1 MSVESGKRND
11 GINLNNVKMQ
21 TAYRRIFR
29 FQRRQKPKTKSR
41 KERGMHE
48 TSDLNLSFIFINMFQ
63 RIYGKKYNM
72 TRELANY
79 FSNSNLNTVWF
90 LIGSQISHISDAF
103 EMCLSLTTVTRRV
116 MGEVWNGFIL
126 LNKSYQFRHVTHFHT
141 HPKDPP
147 CTATTMCF
155 QYQNEDSPKNTV
167 VWKLH

>member
-1 MSVESGKRND
+1 
-11 GINLNNVKMQ
+11 
-21 TAYRRIFR
+21 
-29 FQRRQKPKTKSR
+29 
-41 KERGMHE
+41 MHE
-48 TSDLNLSFIFINMFQ
+48 TSDLNLSLIFINMFQ

-141 HPKDPP
+141 HPKRP
-147 CTATTMCF
+147 TMYSYYNVF
-155 QYQNEDSPKNTV
+155 SISIEDSQKNTAAR
-167 VWKLH
+167 KTLLGYNIMLIT

>member
-1 MSVESGKRND
+1 MLKCILHTDEYLDFKDDKS
-11 GINLNNVKMQ
+11 
-21 TAYRRIFR
+21 
-29 FQRRQKPKTKSR
+29 PKTKSR

-48 TSDLNLSFIFINMFQ
+48 TSDLNLSLIFINMFQ

-141 HPKDPP
+141 HPKRH
-147 CTATTMCF
+147 TMYVQLLQCVF
-155 QYQNEDSPKNTV
+155 NIKMRILKKYSSMKTLLGYNIMFITN
-167 VWKLH
+167 

>member
-1 MSVESGKRND
+1 
-11 GINLNNVKMQ
+11 
-21 TAYRRIFR
+21 
-29 FQRRQKPKTKSR
+29 
-41 KERGMHE
+41 MHE
-48 TSDLNLSFIFINMFQ
+48 TSDLNLSLIFINMFQ

-141 HPKDPP
+141 HQNVLP
-147 CTATTMCF
+147 CIATMVCF
-155 QYQNEDSPKNTV
+155 QWHSMLCQIWIQLGEVLVNYQKSKQI
-167 VWKLH
+167 W

>member
-1 MSVESGKRND
+1 MLKCKLHTDEYLDFKDDKSQNEVEVCTKH
-11 GINLNNVKMQ
+11 
-21 TAYRRIFR
+21 RIW
-29 FQRRQKPKTKSR
+29 TY
-41 KERGMHE
+41 
-48 TSDLNLSFIFINMFQ
+48 LSFSSTCFRGYMV
-63 RIYGKKYNM
+63 KKYNM

-141 HPKDPP
+141 HPKRP
-147 CTATTMCF
+147 TMYSYYNVF
-155 QYQNEDSPKNTV
+155 SISKWRFSKNTV

>member
-1 MSVESGKRND
+1 
-11 GINLNNVKMQ
+11 
-21 TAYRRIFR
+21 
-29 FQRRQKPKTKSR
+29 
-41 KERGMHE
+41 MHE
-48 TSDLNLSFIFINMFQ
+48 TSDLNLSLIFINMFQ

-141 HPKDPP
+141 HEKFLPYILY
-147 CTATTMCF
+147 ATLIRF
-155 QYQNEDSPKNTV
+155 QYCAV
-167 VWKLH
+167 VWQVVYVWF